1 MQFIKELWSE
11 KKLVW
16 ELAKNDCKARF
27 SSSALGAVWT
37 FLQPLINILVI
48 WYVFEIGFKNPP
60 VDDVPFIVW
69 YLPAFLSWNFF
80 SEGLSTST
88 TSLLEYSYLVKKV
101 NFKVSI
107 IPVIKIVSAA
117 LIHSVYY
124 DCKFSVWNKNECILP
139 SSSILFL

>member
-80 SEGLSTST
+80 SEGVSTST
-88 TSLLEYSYLVKKV
+88 TSQLEYS
-101 NFKVSI
+101 
-107 IPVIKIVSAA
+107 
-117 LIHSVYY
+117 
-124 DCKFSVWNKNECILP
+124 
-139 SSSILFL
+139 

>member
-1 MQFIKELWSE
+1 M
-11 KKLVW
+11 
-16 ELAKNDCKARF
+16 
-27 SSSALGAVWT
+27 
-37 FLQPLINILVI
+37 INILVI

-117 LIHSVYY
+117 LIHFGFILFIMIVNFLYGIKMNVYY
-124 DCKFSVWNKNECILP
+124 LQAVYYFFSMFVLMLGLGWLFQVFR
-139 SSSILFL
+139 SSLVIF